1 MPAAN
6 AVSTAPPAPLL
17 DVCAATVRF
26 GGIHALTEAD
36 FAIARGSVT
45 ALIGPNGAGKTT
57 MLNAITGMVP
67 LTSGDI
73 RLDGTDIAGLPPHK
87 RAADGVV
94 RTFQNLEVF
103 TSMSVLENVMAG
115 RHALTRYTVAAS
127 ILRTPGFR
135 RAEAACREA
144 ALDCLEF
151 VGLADEADTPA
162 GDLPYGKQRLLEM
175 ARALAADPKLLLL
188 DEPAAGLNSKETAQ
202 LGDLIRAVCDRRH
215 VTVGLVEHDME
226 LVMAVSDHITVLHFG
241 HPLAAGTP
249 DAIQANPEVIKA
261 YLGEDE

>member
-1 MPAAN
+1 MPAN
-6 AVSTAPPAPLL
+6 TTPCAPLL
-17 DVCAATVRF
+17 DVSGATVRF

-36 FAIARGSVT
+36 FTIAKGSVT

-67 LTSGDI
+67 LAGGAIT
-73 RLDGTDIAGLPPHK
+73 LDGTDIAGLPPQK
-87 RAADGVV
+87 RAAAGVV

-103 TSMSVLENVMAG
+103 TSMSVLENVMTG
-115 RHALTRYTVAAS
+115 RHALTRYSITAS
-127 ILRTPGFR
+127 LLRTPGFR
-135 RAEAACREA
+135 RAERACRDA
-144 ALDCLEF
+144 AMDCLEF
-151 VGLADEADTPA
+151 VGLAEAADTPA

-175 ARALAADPKLLLL
+175 ARALAAQPKLLLL

-202 LGDLIRAVCDRRH
+202 LGDLIRAVCDRRN

-241 HPLAAGTP
+241 QPLASGTP
-249 DAIQANPEVIKA
+249 DAVQANPEVVRA
-261 YLGEDE
+261 YLGEDDD